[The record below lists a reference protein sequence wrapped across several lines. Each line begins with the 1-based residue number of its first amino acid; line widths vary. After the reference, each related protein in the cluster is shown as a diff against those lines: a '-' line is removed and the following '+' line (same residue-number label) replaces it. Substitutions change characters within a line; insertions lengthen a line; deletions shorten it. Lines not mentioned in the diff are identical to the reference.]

1 MLYCPRFMKALP
13 RGLSSL
19 FALQVTRFFIM
30 SSQSMRT
37 VVGIIENNPFSTN
50 NGNRCSYADI
60 GFERFPDEKN
70 PKNGIY
76 RQINMGTYFS
86 HCTKVFLTADAD
98 NILKKHGGMLVEMDV
113 GESPDQTKECEYT
126 VDSKNIRDL
135 PSEQIIEIIRSPVP
149 DMAQPTVNSS
159 VRPSTPYVMLE
170 SAVYE
175 INSSDFFFMKDNYRQ
190 VFESFEEA
198 KDALWHKYRDSGMIP
213 PSLDYHDFLSEDEE
227 CSLIDAF
234 TERMYGAIDSYIKE
248 VGMENEFDEAR
259 LREFATRGFS
269 ENNADNTQ
277 YVKMMVQFMREA
289 RKRWLEEKNLYDK
302 LQKRNDSPAGDTD
315 FQGFVKKIRTKQV
328 LVGPFLV
335 KNITQSA
342 APDSCCF
349 TIAVPDRGAFWIKED
364 CNATTRRIDLSTVE
378 EYIVPFSFG
387 GQERRYVVQ
396 MKNWQMSGEKLDVID
411 EKKLIDKFCKIIL
424 QNSSMLKAQNMTMF
438 RNNIFGTKFL
448 KDNQER
454 SRRALEIISVAADY
468 DTERQKLYADFSKSK
483 ACNDFIST
491 YVSENR
497 ETILAKYEKSKLKEI
512 NQNTEKLK
520 QELEKLEGQISARR
534 SELSKLNRDYEKL
547 SDPDYLKQLK
557 KRSEVPAEDYTNLS
571 TRYRELRK
579 QHENLEKEVGSLSKT
594 RDSIRADLTSDIKDL
609 DARYLEMHSMLKAF
623 TSQPKSAGKG
633 LKFDSPEV
641 SQINLDNLSK
651 SRNRYI
657 EELHRSLR
665 SMDRPIDKEKLI
677 SMVITIAQNQFTIL
691 AGLPGSGKTSF
702 VKCMGK
708 ALNLGSRLHTVPV
721 ARGWTSQRDIL
732 GYWNSLAGTFQRAPT
747 GLWELMTTLD
757 SETDP
762 SRVTPALLL
771 LDEMNLSSP
780 EHYFSSFLDLADG
793 ESERRIFTGVPEK
806 SYLNVPEYF
815 HFIGTVNSDD
825 TVNILSPRMLDRS
838 AVILFDEK
846 PSQAAD
852 MRKTAGMTDVMK
864 TYSAANWLALFS
876 PTSVVDNQ
884 FYQALN
890 SIEETLYDPSHEM
903 GQRVVISYR
912 KHQQILNFL
921 SVAKDMMESDRAM
934 DYAVKQFVLPM
945 IAGMGEGFRKRLENL
960 GAVFESN
967 NLTDSKHLLDDM
979 VTAGDDHMNSYQF
992 LG

>member
-1 MLYCPRFMKALP
+1 
-13 RGLSSL
+13 
-19 FALQVTRFFIM
+19 M
-30 SSQSMRT
+30 SNSGMRT
-37 VVGIIENNPFSTN
+37 VVGIIENKSFSTN

-60 GFERFPDEKN
+60 AFERFPDDRN
-70 PKNGIY
+70 PKNGVY
-76 RQINMGTYFS
+76 RQINMDQFFS
-86 HCTKVFLTADAD
+86 QYPKVFLTADAD
-98 NILKKHGGMLVEMDV
+98 NVLKKHGGMLVEMDV
-113 GESPDQTKECEYT
+113 GESPDQTKECAYT

-135 PSEQIIEIIRSPVP
+135 PSEQIIEIIQSPVP
-149 DMAQPTVNSS
+149 DMNQPAVTSS
-159 VRPSTPYVMLE
+159 VRPSTSYVMLE
-170 SAVYE
+170 SSVYE
-175 INSSDFFFMKDNYRQ
+175 INSSDFFFIRENYRQ
-190 VFESFEEA
+190 VFVSYDEA
-198 KDALWHKYRDSGMIP
+198 KETLWHKYRDSGMIP
-213 PSLDYHDFLSEDEE
+213 PSTDLHDFFSDDEE
-227 CSLIDAF
+227 CTLMDAF
-234 TERMYGAIDSYIKE
+234 NERVDNVIDSYVRD
-248 VGMENEFDEAR
+248 VGLESEYNEER
-259 LREFATRGFS
+259 VRELAAVSFS
-269 ENNADNTQ
+269 ENNEGNSQ
-277 YVKMMVQFMREA
+277 YVDMIAGFMQEA
-289 RKRWLEEKNLYDK
+289 RKRWLEDKNRYDK
-302 LQKRNDSPAGDTD
+302 LQKRNDSPAGDAS
-315 FQGFVKKIRTKQV
+315 FQDYLKKIRVKKV
-328 LVGPFLV
+328 LVGPFVV
-335 KNITQSA
+335 KNITPSSMT
-342 APDSCCF
+342 DSFCF
-349 TIAVPDRGAFWIKED
+349 TIAVPDRGTFWIKED

-378 EYIVPFSFG
+378 EYIVPFTFEG
-387 GQERRYVVQ
+387 KERRYVVQ

-411 EKKLIDKFCKIIL
+411 DKKLVDKFCKAIFQGSGI
-424 QNSSMLKAQNMTMF
+424 SALKTQNMGIF
-438 RNNIFGTKFL
+438 RATLMNSKLL
-448 KDNQER
+448 KDHQER
-454 SRRALEIISVAADY
+454 ARKALEIISVAAEY
-468 DTERQKLYADFSKSK
+468 DTERQKLYADFSKSQ
-483 ACNDFIST
+483 ACNTFIST
-491 YVSENR
+491 YVSEHR
-497 ETILAKYEKSKLKEI
+497 EAILSQYEKSKLKEI

-520 QELEKLEGQISARR
+520 QELEKLEGQIAARK
-534 SELSKLNRDYEKL
+534 SELSRLNKDYEKL
-547 SDPDYLKQLK
+547 SDPEYLKQLK
-557 KRSEVPAEDYTNLS
+557 KRTEVPAEDFTNLS

-579 QHENLEKEVGSLSKT
+579 QHEVLEKEVGSLSKT
-594 RDSIRADLTSDIKDL
+594 RDSIRADLNSDIKDL

-623 TSQPKSAGKG
+623 TSQPKSAGRG
-633 LKFDSPEV
+633 LKFDSHEV
-641 SQINLDNLSK
+641 SQLNLDNLSK

-657 EELHRSLR
+657 EELHRVLR

-702 VKCMGK
+702 VKCMGN
-708 ALNLGSRLHTVPV
+708 ALNLGSRLHTIPV

-757 SETDP
+757 GETDP
-762 SRVTPALLL
+762 SKVTPALLL

-852 MRKTAGMTDVMK
+852 MRKTSGSPDIMK
-864 TYSAANWLALFS
+864 TYSAANWLTLFS
-876 PTSVVDNQ
+876 PTSVVDNL

-890 SIEETLYDPSHEM
+890 SIEETLYDPNHEM

-945 IAGMGEGFRKRLENL
+945 IAGMGEGFRKRLESL

>member
-1 MLYCPRFMKALP
+1 
-13 RGLSSL
+13 
-19 FALQVTRFFIM
+19 M
-30 SSQSMRT
+30 SNSGMRT
-37 VVGIIENNPFSTN
+37 VVGIIENKTFSTN
-50 NGNRCSYADI
+50 NGNKCSYADI
-60 GFERFPDEKN
+60 AFERFPDDRN
-70 PKNGIY
+70 PKNGVY
-76 RQINMGTYFS
+76 RQINMDQFFS
-86 HCTKVFLTADAD
+86 QYPKVFLTADAD
-98 NILKKHGGMLVEMDV
+98 NVLKKHGGMLVEMDV
-113 GESPDQTKECEYT
+113 GESPDQTKECAYT

-135 PSEQIIEIIRSPVP
+135 PSEQIIEIIQSPVP
-149 DMAQPTVNSS
+149 DMNQPAVTSS
-159 VRPSTPYVMLE
+159 VRPSTSYVMLE
-170 SAVYE
+170 SSVYE
-175 INSSDFFFMKDNYRQ
+175 INSSDFFFIRENYRQ
-190 VFESFEEA
+190 VFVSYDEA
-198 KDALWHKYRDSGMIP
+198 KETLWHKYRDSGMIP
-213 PSLDYHDFLSEDEE
+213 PSTDLHDFFSDDEE
-227 CSLIDAF
+227 CTLMDAF
-234 TERMYGAIDSYIKE
+234 NERVDNVIDSYVRD
-248 VGMENEFDEAR
+248 VGLESEYNEER
-259 LREFATRGFS
+259 VRELAAVSFS
-269 ENNADNTQ
+269 ENNEGNSQ
-277 YVKMMVQFMREA
+277 YVDMIAGFMQEA
-289 RKRWLEEKNLYDK
+289 RKRWLEDKNRYDK
-302 LQKRNDSPAGDTD
+302 LQKRNDSPAGDAS
-315 FQGFVKKIRTKQV
+315 FQDYLNKIRVKKV
-328 LVGPFLV
+328 LVGPFVV
-335 KNITQSA
+335 KNITPSSMT
-342 APDSCCF
+342 DSFCF
-349 TIAVPDRGAFWIKED
+349 TIAVPDRGTFWIKED

-378 EYIVPFSFG
+378 EYIVPFTFEG
-387 GQERRYVVQ
+387 KERRYVVQ

-411 EKKLIDKFCKIIL
+411 DKKLVDKFCKAIFQGSGI
-424 QNSSMLKAQNMTMF
+424 SALKTQNMGIF
-438 RNNIFGTKFL
+438 RATLMNSKLL
-448 KDNQER
+448 KDHQER
-454 SRRALEIISVAADY
+454 ARKALEIISVAAEY
-468 DTERQKLYADFSKSK
+468 DTERQKLYADFSKSQ
-483 ACNDFIST
+483 ACNTFIST
-491 YVSENR
+491 YVSEHR
-497 ETILAKYEKSKLKEI
+497 EAILSQYEKSKLKEI

-520 QELEKLEGQISARR
+520 QELEKLEGQIAARK
-534 SELSKLNRDYEKL
+534 SELSRLNKDYEKL
-547 SDPDYLKQLK
+547 SDPEYLKQLK
-557 KRSEVPAEDYTNLS
+557 KRTEVPAEDFTNLS

-579 QHENLEKEVGSLSKT
+579 QHEVLEKEVGSLSKT
-594 RDSIRADLTSDIKDL
+594 RDSIRADLNSDIKDL

-623 TSQPKSAGKG
+623 TSQPKSAGRG
-633 LKFDSPEV
+633 LKFDSHEV
-641 SQINLDNLSK
+641 SQLNLDNLSK

-657 EELHRSLR
+657 EELHRVLR

-708 ALNLGSRLHTVPV
+708 ALNLGSRLHTIPV

-757 SETDP
+757 GETDP
-762 SRVTPALLL
+762 SKVTPALLL
-771 LDEMNLSSP
+771 LEEMNLSSP

-852 MRKTAGMTDVMK
+852 MRKTSGSPDIMK
-864 TYSAANWLALFS
+864 TYSAANWLTLFS
-876 PTSVVDNQ
+876 PTSVVDNL

-890 SIEETLYDPSHEM
+890 SIEETLYDPNHEM

-945 IAGMGEGFRKRLENL
+945 IAGMGEGFRKRLESL